1 VFPVTLIDKS
11 AFRPVPERIVPVVS
25 KSTVLKEEEA
35 FTVSF
40 RENPPTSLKPEAVIG
55 TDIEPVL

>member
-1 VFPVTLIDKS
+1 M
-11 AFRPVPERIVPVVS
+11 VPFVS
-25 KSTVLKEEEA
+25 KSTVLREDEA
-35 FTVSF
+35 LTVSF